1 MANTLLAFF
10 VFWGIWIVVPL
21 LVDGLSALTLFVGV
35 VWARLTGRLT
45 PPPLVQEF
53 PPRVSLIIPVLNG
66 EKTLATCLASLR
78 FQTYPHE
85 HLEVFVVDNGSTDGT
100 FAIFQQAQAQS
111 FGGQLHWIST
121 PFRGKPWALN
131 AGIHLTSGKYLI
143 NIDADVVLAADAI
156 SRMVAAFEADPH
168 LSAATGGVE
177 VLSALPEEGRL
188 AYLIGECE
196 FQEYLAAFWMGRQY
210 QSLTQSLYT
219 LAGAFSAFRRDV
231 LLQTFLYDKLTVS
244 EDTKLTLDIYKHVPG
259 ARIVCVPQAVAYVTP
274 TPSLASLYAQ
284 RVRWQRGQLEVVALY
299 PERINFNLLQLR
311 GLALSRLMMVDHT
324 LIFPRLIWTFLFP
337 LMTAFGYPLNL
348 VVSATLFMY
357 VFYVGI
363 NALTALSTYMI
374 AGDVERERLRANWW
388 IVPLL
393 PAYRFLIFV
402 FRLAGS
408 LVALAEPAEW
418 RVVDPVTETRRA
430 SQKLLARAREV
441 VQNYRRGDAPKG

>member
-21 LVDGLSALTLFVGV
+21 LVDGLSALMLFVGV
-35 VWARLTGRLT
+35 VWARLTGRLAL
-45 PPPLVQEF
+45 PPLVEAF
-53 PPRVSLIIPVLNG
+53 HPRVSVIIPVLNG
-66 EKTLATCLASLR
+66 EKTLDTCLASLR
-78 FQTYPHE
+78 FQEYPHDC
-85 HLEVFVVDNGSTDGT
+85 LEVFVVDNGSTDGT

-156 SRMVAAFEADPH
+156 SRMVATFEANPSV
-168 LSAATGGVE
+168 SAATGGVE
-177 VLSALPEEGRL
+177 VLPAALEAGRM
-188 AYLIGECE
+188 AHLIAECE

-244 EDTKLTLDIYKHVPG
+244 EDTKLTLDIYKHVPN
-259 ARIVCVPQAVAYVTP
+259 AQIVCVPQAIAYVTA

-299 PERINFNLLQLR
+299 PERIHFNLLQLR

-324 LIFPRLIWTFLFP
+324 LLFPRLIWTFLFP
-337 LMTAFGYPLNL
+337 LMTAFGYPLSL

-363 NALTALSTYMI
+363 NAVTALTTYLV
-374 AGDVERERLRANWW
+374 AGEVERERLRANWW
-388 IVPLL
+388 IVALL

-408 LVALAEPAEW
+408 LIALAEPAEW

-430 SQKLLARAREV
+430 GLKLLERAKQAVERY
-441 VQNYRRGDAPKG
+441 QRDAAPKP